1 MLWGTALDSGG
12 AGREIRLVAH
22 RREADL
28 YADIDDEN
36 VDKTESYL
44 VKLEVREID
53 VLEMLLM
60 VERW

>member
-1 MLWGTALDSGG
+1 VLWGTALDSGG

-28 YADIDDEN
+28 YADIADEN
-36 VDKTESYL
+36 VDKTEGCL
-44 VKLEVREID
+44 VELEVREID
-53 VLEMLLM
+53 MLEMLLV

>member
-12 AGREIRLVAH
+12 AGREIHLVAH

-36 VDKTESYL
+36 VDKTEGGL
-44 VKLEVREID
+44 VELEVREID
-53 VLEMLLM
+53 MLEVLLI